1 MFLPPGGMDCVF
13 LPPGGMDWVFLPL
26 RGVDCV
32 FYHQEVWTVCSTTRR
47 YGLCVLPPGGMDWV
61 FLPLGG
67 MDWVFVPL
75 RGEYQSSWALLLW
88 QTLDW
93 MMHVWCVSVGLS
105 ELPSPTSL
113 SVSSSGPRIIVVE
126 AGNFGG

>member
-1 MFLPPGGMDCVF
+1 MCSTTRRYGLGVPATAWCGLCVLPPGGM
-13 LPPGGMDWVFLPL
+13 
-26 RGVDCV
+26 DCV